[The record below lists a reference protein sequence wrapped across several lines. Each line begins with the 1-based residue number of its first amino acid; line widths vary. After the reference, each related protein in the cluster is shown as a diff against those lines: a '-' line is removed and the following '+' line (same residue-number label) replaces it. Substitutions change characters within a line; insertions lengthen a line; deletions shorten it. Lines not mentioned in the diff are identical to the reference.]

1 MMACAPRAWHFCS
14 KEKMMNNGNGLG
26 NLDDLFQSVQDDG
39 LGDDTMD
46 LLVANLHGPTMA
58 TAVGTPLD
66 QLASADVTLAMNI
79 IDMSGSMY
87 PHAKGLMRAYN
98 DDYLTAMSASP
109 AADDILVSTI
119 LFNDAVRPLHG
130 YVPLEDA
137 VRLTNQTYDPDYTT
151 ALYDAVAG
159 GMTNMV
165 LYAQQLRQSG
175 VSVQCIVMVY
185 SDGEDNTSSQRA
197 ADVKRAAEDLLKQ
210 EMYTLVFVGFGL
222 KKQIGFKG
230 TNGRSPAQ
238 QIADSI
244 GFPIAL
250 DAGLSPA
257 ELSRIFRMASM
268 SAVQVSQ
275 QGAAVGLFV

>member
-1 MMACAPRAWHFCS
+1 
-14 KEKMMNNGNGLG
+14 MNNGNGLG
-26 NLDDLFQSVQDDG
+26 NLDDLFQSAQDDG
-39 LGDDTMD
+39 LTTDTTD
-46 LLVANLHGPTMA
+46 LLVANLNGPTMA

-66 QLASADVTLAMNI
+66 QLASSDVTLAMNV
-79 IDMSGSMY
+79 IDMSGSMHPY
-87 PHAKGLMRAYN
+87 ATDLMRAYN
-98 DDYLTAMSASP
+98 DDYLAAMSASP
-109 AADDILVSTI
+109 AADDILVSSI
-119 LFNDAVRPLHG
+119 VFNDNVKSLHG

-137 VRLTNQTYDPDYTT
+137 TRLTSQTYDPNYTT

-185 SDGEDNTSSQRA
+185 SDGDDNASSQRA
-197 ADVKRAAEDLLKQ
+197 ADVRRAAADLLKQ

-222 KKQIGFKG
+222 KKQMGFVAG
-230 TNGRSPAQ
+230 NGRSSAQ
-238 QIADSI
+238 DLADEV

-250 DAGLSPA
+250 DAGLSPS

-275 QGAAVGLFV
+275 QGAAAGVFV

>member
-1 MMACAPRAWHFCS
+1 
-14 KEKMMNNGNGLG
+14 MNNGNGLG
-26 NLDDLFQSVQDDG
+26 NLDDLFQSAQDDG
-39 LGDDTMD
+39 LTADTMD
-46 LLVANLHGPTMA
+46 LLVANLNGPTMA

-66 QLASADVTLAMNI
+66 QLASSDVTLAMNI

-87 PHAKGLMRAYN
+87 TYASDLMKAYN
-98 DDYLTAMSASP
+98 NDYLAAMSASP
-109 AADDILVSTI
+109 AADDILVSSI
-119 LFNDAVRPLHG
+119 LFNDSVRTLHG

-137 VRLTNQTYDPDYTT
+137 VRLTDKTYTPNYTT

-175 VSVQCIVMVY
+175 LSVQCIVMVY
-185 SDGEDNTSSQRA
+185 SDGEDNASSQRA
-197 ADVKRAAEDLLKQ
+197 ADLQRAAADLLKQ

-230 TNGRSPAQ
+230 ANGRSPAQ
-238 QIADSI
+238 KAADEI
-244 GFPIAL
+244 GFPIGL
-250 DAGLSPA
+250 DAGLSPV

-275 QGAAVGLFV
+275 QGAATAVFA